1 MRKLLQY
8 VPLHFLVCYI
18 LGVLLNHYFSIINI
32 NIVTFFVSI
41 CTFTIVLFFFKNR
54 KLITLCS
61 LLLFFSIGVFSNLI
75 NNDKNASTYFEK
87 YATKNQ
93 TSILQIKKKLK
104 STAYYN
110 KFEATLIQVNNIKTI
125 GKILVNIKK
134 DSLQKQIHIDDKIVT
149 KSSLVTILKPKN
161 PNQFSYKN
169 YLAHQQIYKQVFL
182 TDNQFLIKR
191 DDKFS
196 LARIVEN
203 SKNAIKG
210 SLNNY
215 SFSKDE
221 LSILYSLFLGEKQLI
236 SDELKSNYSKAGVI
250 HILAISGLHVG
261 ILVIIFLFLLKPIEY
276 LKNGVTYKL
285 LITIILLWNF
295 AIFTGLSASVVR
307 AVTMYSFVAIG
318 QLINRKTPIYFSLI
332 TSMLVLLLIKPL
344 FLFDVGFQ
352 LSYCAVFSIVWIQ
365 PTLRKLYKPKY
376 KIVKYF
382 WNLITVSTAAQLG
395 VLPLSIFYFNQV
407 PGLFLVA
414 NLVVIPTLFLVLILG
429 IATIIS
435 SLFFSLPELFIRLF
449 SWLISSLNSF
459 VSWVSNQE
467 VFLLKKLY
475 ISSFLMLCIYAI
487 IIASILIIK
496 KRTIKRFVFLLFG
509 IISFQF
515 VFILEKHQKNNTREL
530 LVFYK
535 PKTSIVVKRNGNR
548 LVSNKNA
555 AFLKEDYA
563 TKSYIESE
571 KITKIDAI
579 DFKNIFAIDKQPVLL
594 IDSLGIYNVTGLEK
608 PIVILQHSPK
618 INVQRMIKTLQP
630 QLIIADASNHKN
642 YVNQW
647 QEIAKKQKTPF
658 YNVFE
663 KGAFMYK
670 F

>member
-54 KLITLCS
+54 KFITLCS

-221 LSILYSLFLGEKQLI
+221 LSILYALFLGEKQLI

-276 LKNGVTYKL
+276 LKNGVTHKL
-285 LITIILLWNF
+285 LITIILLWSF

-382 WNLITVSTAAQLG
+382 WDLITVSTAAQLG

-496 KRTIKRFVFLLFG
+496 KRTIKRFVFLSFG

-608 PIVILQHSPK
+608 PIVILQYSPK

-630 QLIIADASNHKN
+630 QLIIADASNYKN

>member
-54 KLITLCS
+54 KFITLCS
-61 LLLFFSIGVFSNLI
+61 LLLFFSIGVFSSFI

-221 LSILYSLFLGEKQLI
+221 LSILYALFLGEKQLI
-236 SDELKSNYSKAGVI
+236 SQELKANYSKAGVI

-382 WNLITVSTAAQLG
+382 WDLITVSTAAQLG

-459 VSWVSNQE
+459 VNWVANQE

-515 VFILEKHQKNNTREL
+515 VFILEKHQKNTTREL

-630 QLIIADASNHKN
+630 QLIIADASNYKN

>member
-41 CTFTIVLFFFKNR
+41 CTFTIVLFFLKNR
-54 KLITLCS
+54 KFITLCS
-61 LLLFFSIGVFSNLI
+61 LLLFFSIGVFSSFI

-221 LSILYSLFLGEKQLI
+221 LSILYALFLGEKQLI
-236 SDELKSNYSKAGVI
+236 SQELKANYSKAGVI

>member
-54 KLITLCS
+54 KFITLCS
-61 LLLFFSIGVFSNLI
+61 LLLFFSIGVFSSFI

-221 LSILYSLFLGEKQLI
+221 LSILYALFLGEKQLI

-382 WNLITVSTAAQLG
+382 WDLITVSTAAQLG

-496 KRTIKRFVFLLFG
+496 KRTIKRFVFLSFG

-515 VFILEKHQKNNTREL
+515 VFILEKHQKNTTREL

-630 QLIIADASNHKN
+630 QLIIADASNYKN